1 MSEVKT
7 NKLKFEGKDKDNNV
21 IKLAV
26 RLPNEADKREA
37 TKQFNKALKEALDSG
52 AITRFHVD
60 KLVKL
65 ELGDVLIEEA
75 RKLSD
80 RLIANEI
87 KLAKGGLKLSEAKSV
102 ALEMRKD
109 RYRWIEIS
117 GRQANLYSLTAEA
130 QAENARFQY
139 LVSVCTVYDDKEKA
153 GQPYFNNFDDYQ
165 KRSEEKLS
173 IEAANKLAVLIH
185 GVDLDFEKN
194 WAENEFLSKFGM
206 VNDEM
211 CLVNAEGKRVDTE
224 GRLMDDDGNYL
235 NIKGELVDVEGRR
248 IDKKGKYIV
257 DNPLPFYD
265 DSGKPVEPL
274 KKDK

>member
-1 MSEVKT
+1 MAEVKS
-7 NKLKFEGKDKDNNV
+7 NKLKLEGKTGDGKEL
-21 IKLAV
+21 KLAV
-26 RLPNEADKREA
+26 RMPTESDKKEA

-60 KLVKL
+60 KLVRQ
-65 ELGDVLIEEA
+65 ELGDALREEA
-75 RKLSD
+75 QKLSD
-80 RLIANEI
+80 RLIANEL
-87 KLAKGGLKLSEAKSV
+87 KLAKGGLKLSEAKAI

-139 LVSVCTVYDDKEKA
+139 LVSVCTVYDDAEQA
-153 GQPYFNNFDDYQ
+153 GQPFYKNLDDYQ
-165 KRSEEKLS
+165 KRSDDKIS
-173 IEAANKLAVLIH
+173 VDAANKLAQLIH

-194 WAENEFLSKFGM
+194 WAENQFLSKFGM
-206 VNDEM
+206 VNEEM
-211 CLVNAEGKRVDTE
+211 ALVNKDGKRIDTE

-235 NIKGELVDVEGRR
+235 NPKGELVDIEGRR
-248 IDKKGKYIV
+248 IDKKGNYIV

-274 KKDK
+274 KKA